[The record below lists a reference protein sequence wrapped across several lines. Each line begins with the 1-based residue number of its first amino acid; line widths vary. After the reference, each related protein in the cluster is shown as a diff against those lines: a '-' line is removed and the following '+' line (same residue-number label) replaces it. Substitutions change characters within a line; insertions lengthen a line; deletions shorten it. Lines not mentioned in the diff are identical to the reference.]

1 MEDTLY
7 LFLSYFPILF
17 FAIGFIGNVL
27 VIRIVHK
34 TRQMHT
40 PTNYL
45 LANMAVSDV
54 ITILLLSCKQ
64 FTENQL
70 GRVSHKFATFACKAF
85 SIVGICVMVSSIT
98 LTVLALERYHALLKP
113 FRTELRLS
121 EDNVKKAIVFIWTT
135 SVVICFPQFFFIE
148 WSEEDISCVGP
159 FDKMTEGSKIFTL
172 LYFTIFI
179 MQSAIMIFC
188 YGSLIRGLYFT
199 NTVCSENDEEGNSEK
214 KKLVLTFLLA
224 SLAFLIGYGPFTVLC
239 ILVASGDNEQNYDSK
254 LYSVLGDVS
263 TFLFELTLCLNPIL
277 YAFRSSSYQQEFKR
291 LLICKKPTPNNDI
304 EMRMAVSD
312 VFTIVTIAAHR
323 FAFIPNAFS
332 QEFDRI
338 NHVRSGCVGQRDS
351 IINLAWKIHLIVF
364 NALFLIQSVV
374 MVFCYG
380 SLIRGLYFTNTVC
393 PENETADGERSSEKK
408 KLVITFLLA
417 TLGFLI
423 GYVPGVAFNIVVAF
437 QTNANID
444 INLCSHL
451 QNAFSFMF
459 SCSLCL
465 NPLVYG
471 FRSAHFRE
479 GFKRVLTTCWKQT
492 PQDDDIH

>member
-1 MEDTLY
+1 MEDSLD
-7 LFLSYFPILF
+7 LFLFYFPILF

-54 ITILLLSCKQ
+54 ITILLRSCDK

-85 SIVGICVMVSSIT
+85 SIVEICIMVSSVT

-121 EDNVKKAIVFIWTT
+121 DDNVKKAIVFIWTT
-135 SVVICFPQFFFIE
+135 SVVISFPWFFFEE
-148 WSEEDISCVGP
+148 WNKKDTSRVP
-159 FDKMTEGSKIFTL
+159 PLDKESKIYIL
-172 LYFTIFI
+172 LYVSIFI
-179 MQSAIMIFC
+179 LQSTIMFFC

-199 NTVCSENDEEGNSEK
+199 ATICSENDEEGDSEK

-224 SLAFLIGYGPFTVLC
+224 SLAFLIGYGPSIVLY
-239 ILVASGDNEQNYDSK
+239 ILVASGDNEQNYDSE

-304 EMRMAVSD
+304 EM
-312 VFTIVTIAAHR
+312 
-323 FAFIPNAFS
+323 
-332 QEFDRI
+332 
-338 NHVRSGCVGQRDS
+338 G
-351 IINLAWKIHLIVF
+351 
-364 NALFLIQSVV
+364 
-374 MVFCYG
+374 
-380 SLIRGLYFTNTVC
+380 
-393 PENETADGERSSEKK
+393 
-408 KLVITFLLA
+408 
-417 TLGFLI
+417 
-423 GYVPGVAFNIVVAF
+423 
-437 QTNANID
+437 
-444 INLCSHL
+444 
-451 QNAFSFMF
+451 
-459 SCSLCL
+459 
-465 NPLVYG
+465 
-471 FRSAHFRE
+471 
-479 GFKRVLTTCWKQT
+479 
-492 PQDDDIH
+492 

>member
-1 MEDTLY
+1 MEDSLD
-7 LFLSYFPILF
+7 LFFSYFPILF

-54 ITILLLSCKQ
+54 ITILLFLCNN
-64 FTENQL
+64 FTEDQL
-70 GRVSHKFATFACKAF
+70 GRVSHKFATLACKALK
-85 SIVGICVMVSSIT
+85 IVGICITVSSIT

-159 FDKMTEGSKIFTL
+159 FDKMTEGRKIYTL

-224 SLAFLIGYGPFTVLC
+224 SLAFLIGYGPSIVLY
-239 ILVASGDNEQNYDSK
+239 ILVASGDNEQNYDSE

-263 TFLFELTLCLNPIL
+263 TFLFELTLCLNPIF
-277 YAFRSSSYQQEFKR
+277 YAFRVR
-291 LLICKKPTPNNDI
+291 NN
-304 EMRMAVSD
+304 VS
-312 VFTIVTIAAHR
+312 H
-323 FAFIPNAFS
+323 S
-332 QEFDRI
+332 
-338 NHVRSGCVGQRDS
+338 
-351 IINLAWKIHLIVF
+351 W
-364 NALFLIQSVV
+364 ALPRGHSV
-374 MVFCYG
+374 
-380 SLIRGLYFTNTVC
+380 
-393 PENETADGERSSEKK
+393 A
-408 KLVITFLLA
+408 
-417 TLGFLI
+417 
-423 GYVPGVAFNIVVAF
+423 
-437 QTNANID
+437 
-444 INLCSHL
+444 
-451 QNAFSFMF
+451 
-459 SCSLCL
+459 
-465 NPLVYG
+465 
-471 FRSAHFRE
+471 
-479 GFKRVLTTCWKQT
+479 
-492 PQDDDIH
+492 

>member
-45 LANMAVSDV
+45 LAKMAVSDV
-54 ITILLLSCKQ
+54 ITILLFLCNN
-64 FTENQL
+64 FTEDQL
-70 GRVSHKFATFACKAF
+70 GRVSHKFATLACKALN
-85 SIVGICVMVSSIT
+85 IVGICITVSSIT

-159 FDKMTEGSKIFTL
+159 FDKMTEGRKIYTL

-188 YGSLIRGLYFT
+188 YGSLIKGLYFT
-199 NTVCSENDEEGNSEK
+199 NTVCSENDEKVNSEK
-214 KKLVLTFLLA
+214 KQLVLTFLLA
-224 SLAFLIGYGPFTVLC
+224 NLAFLIGYGPSIVLY
-239 ILVASGDNEQNYDSK
+239 ILVASGDNEQNYDSE
-254 LYSVLGDVS
+254 LYAVLGDVS
-263 TFLFELTLCLNPIL
+263 TFLFELTLCLSPIL

-304 EMRMAVSD
+304 EMR
-312 VFTIVTIAAHR
+312 
-323 FAFIPNAFS
+323 
-332 QEFDRI
+332 
-338 NHVRSGCVGQRDS
+338 
-351 IINLAWKIHLIVF
+351 
-364 NALFLIQSVV
+364 
-374 MVFCYG
+374 
-380 SLIRGLYFTNTVC
+380 
-393 PENETADGERSSEKK
+393 
-408 KLVITFLLA
+408 
-417 TLGFLI
+417 
-423 GYVPGVAFNIVVAF
+423 
-437 QTNANID
+437 
-444 INLCSHL
+444 
-451 QNAFSFMF
+451 
-459 SCSLCL
+459 
-465 NPLVYG
+465 
-471 FRSAHFRE
+471 
-479 GFKRVLTTCWKQT
+479 
-492 PQDDDIH
+492 

>member
-27 VIRIVHK
+27 VIRIIHK

-54 ITILLLSCKQ
+54 ITILLYLCN
-64 FTENQL
+64 FFAEDLL
-70 GRVSHKFATFACKAF
+70 GRVSHKFATFACKALN
-85 SIVGICVMVSSIT
+85 IVGICIMVSSIT

-148 WSEEDISCVGP
+148 WSEEDISCLGP
-159 FDKMTEGSKIFTL
+159 FDKMTEGSKVFTL

-224 SLAFLIGYGPFTVLC
+224 ILAFLIGYGPFTVLC

-304 EMRMAVSD
+304 VMRKEG
-312 VFTIVTIAAHR
+312 R
-323 FAFIPNAFS
+323 R
-332 QEFDRI
+332 EE
-338 NHVRSGCVGQRDS
+338 
-351 IINLAWKIHLIVF
+351 HL
-364 NALFLIQSVV
+364 
-374 MVFCYG
+374 
-380 SLIRGLYFTNTVC
+380 
-393 PENETADGERSSEKK
+393 
-408 KLVITFLLA
+408 
-417 TLGFLI
+417 
-423 GYVPGVAFNIVVAF
+423 
-437 QTNANID
+437 
-444 INLCSHL
+444 
-451 QNAFSFMF
+451 
-459 SCSLCL
+459 
-465 NPLVYG
+465 
-471 FRSAHFRE
+471 
-479 GFKRVLTTCWKQT
+479 
-492 PQDDDIH
+492 